1 MPAIIFLAKLD
12 FWCHVCLGASLR
24 LEKTTFLLAGE
35 PEVSQFNRHIICEEN
50 VLKLNVSVYKLTIV
64 HMVKNV
70 NHLVQ
75 KEAANILT
83 LSTIYFA

>member
-1 MPAIIFLAKLD
+1 MSAIIFLAKLD

-24 LEKTTFLLAGE
+24 FEETAFLLAGE
-35 PEVSQFNRHIICEEN
+35 PEVSQFNRHIVCEEN
-50 VLKLNVSVYKLTIV
+50 VLKLNVSVHKVTTV

-70 NHLVQ
+70 NYLVQ